1 MRVAHVGN
9 YRPESADGVKSVRAA
24 LARHLP
30 EAGVDVEMW
39 HLDAEAK
46 TIIERTLEGVS
57 VVDLPAGP
65 TSFHTLFALPKA
77 TVAWLRQRSRDIDLV
92 HMHSAFAPI
101 NLAVARHVNLYV
113 VSPHNGY
120 HQRVLAGRKRAFKR
134 AWLATLEL
142 PYLRRASLVHVAT
155 EAEAA
160 DVRALTRTSRI
171 AVIPN
176 GIAESYLQRS
186 VPSPSAG
193 RHWAFLGRLDTQ
205 AKGLDLLLRA
215 YAVVANEQDVPDLV
229 LAGPDFRG
237 DRAELERLAK
247 ALRVEG
253 RVRFVGSLAGEDKV
267 THLTTARAVLQPSR
281 WEGMSLALLE
291 ALALGRPVLVTPG
304 TNLAA
309 EVANA
314 GAGVAVE
321 GSVEGVAAGLRSLLE
336 VSPTDLDDMG
346 ARARRWAGGCF
357 AWPVVA
363 RRMAEVYRSVAA

>member
-1 MRVAHVGN
+1 
-9 YRPESADGVKSVRAA
+9 
-24 LARHLP
+24 
-30 EAGVDVEMW
+30 
-39 HLDAEAK
+39 
-46 TIIERTLEGVS
+46 
-57 VVDLPAGP
+57 
-65 TSFHTLFALPKA
+65 LPKV
-77 TVAWLRQRSRDIDLV
+77 TVDWLRRRSREIDLV
-92 HMHSAFAPI
+92 HMHSAFTPI
-101 NLAVARHVNLYV
+101 NLAVARHVDAYV

-120 HQRVLAGRKRAFKR
+120 HQRVLAGRKRMVKR

-142 PYLRRASLVHVAT
+142 PYLRRANLVHVST

-160 DVRALTRTSRI
+160 DVRALTRTRRT

-176 GIAESYLQRS
+176 GIDEAYLQRP
-186 VPSPSAG
+186 VPSPSTG
-193 RHWAFLGRLDTQ
+193 THWAFLGRLDTQ

-215 YAVVANEQDVPDLV
+215 YAIVASDLEVPDLV

-237 DRAELERLAK
+237 DLAELERLARTLGIE
-247 ALRVEG
+247 A
-253 RVRFVGSLAGEDKV
+253 RVRFVGSVSGEDKV

-321 GSVEGVAAGLRSLLE
+321 GNIEALAAGLRTLAE
-336 VSPTDLDDMG
+336 AGAADLDDMG
-346 ARARRWAGGCF
+346 AR
-357 AWPVVA
+357 
-363 RRMAEVYRSVAA
+363 S